1 MKMKS
6 IETDKIQT
14 IEGGIDCYRAS
25 LSREKYIGYWRAEFA
40 VLRKNAF
47 QASLR
52 K

>member
-6 IETDKIQT
+6 IETDQIQT
-14 IEGGIDCYRAS
+14 IEGGIDCSRAS
-25 LSREKYIGYWRAEFA
+25 LNREKYWRAEFA